1 MSLDDLYPGAHVE
14 ISSPIGTLTGR
25 VEGVFRVGRHEQTC
39 ITVLGQLG
47 GMVIIP
53 DDMAHLV
60 TIRDLDEMEPP
71 C

>member
-1 MSLDDLYPGAHVE
+1 MTATRAYAWP
-14 ISSPIGTLTGR
+14 R
-25 VEGVFRVGRHEQTC
+25 VP
-39 ITVLGQLG
+39 
-47 GMVIIP
+47 MVIIP